1 MIPVAIATLP
11 ISGSSTFTNIDIAKK
26 VTGEVLSDENNKK
39 ILRIAKIVNEMIPEK
54 WGSFH
59 CYAQV
64 SETVGG
70 TYFFYNIP
78 DKKEFIYNLDISSYF
93 NIDKNEFNI
102 FKLKI
107 KRNFY

>member
-39 ILRIAKIVNEMIPEK
+39 LLQIAKIVNEMIAEK
-54 WGSFH
+54 WESFH

-70 TYFFYNIP
+70 TCFFYNIP